1 LQTESDHS
9 AAPPEGHPW
18 DLPIERAPFT
28 LIDLEMTGL
37 DVQNDRVIE
46 IAILRTVGGMIVDS
60 FHSLIAPDPCVA
72 FPPGVHGL
80 DAESLLGSPR
90 FADVADR
97 VLAIMQGSVP
107 VAHAASWD
115 VGFLHAELG
124 RCDRP
129 DRFPFFLDT
138 LTLSRRAFASE
149 THALGALAERLG
161 IPRIDPHRALDD
173 ARVLSALFERLL
185 VELVPQTA
193 RDLWHVR
200 VGQRHARPDVV
211 AACVVAAEN
220 ATTVSISYRP
230 SHKPPRRMA
239 AVVTQVRTDL
249 DPPRVMGYAL
259 PGRGRFDLRADRIL
273 SVSPHP
279 ETESDR

>member
-1 LQTESDHS
+1 
-9 AAPPEGHPW
+9 
-18 DLPIERAPFT
+18 
-28 LIDLEMTGL
+28 MTGL
-37 DVQNDRVIE
+37 DVHNDRVIE
-46 IAILRTVGGMIVDS
+46 VAILRTVGGTITDS
-60 FHSLIAPDPCVA
+60 LHSLVDPCVS

-80 DAESLLGSPR
+80 DAESLRGSPR
-90 FADVADR
+90 FADIAER
-97 VLAIMQGSVP
+97 VVTILHGTIP

-115 VGFLHAELG
+115 VGFLEAELG
-124 RCDRP
+124 RTGRP
-129 DRFPFFLDT
+129 DRFPFYLDT
-138 LTLSRRAFASE
+138 LTLARRTFAAK
-149 THALGALAERLG
+149 THALGALADRLG
-161 IPRIDPHRALDD
+161 IQRLDPHRALDD
-173 ARVLSALFERLL
+173 ARVLSELFSRLL
-185 VELVPQTA
+185 AELAPQTA

-211 AACVVAAEN
+211 TTCVVAAET
-220 ATTVSISYRP
+220 AMTVSISYRP

-279 ETESDR
+279 ETESEQ